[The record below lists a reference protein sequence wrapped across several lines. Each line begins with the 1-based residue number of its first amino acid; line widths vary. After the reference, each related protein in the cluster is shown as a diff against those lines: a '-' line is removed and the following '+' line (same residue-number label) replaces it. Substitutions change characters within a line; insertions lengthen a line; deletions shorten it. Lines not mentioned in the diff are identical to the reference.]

1 MKLRTIILVA
11 LGFLF
16 VGLGTVGI
24 FLPVLPTTPFY
35 LLVVTC
41 FAKGSPFFHN
51 WFITTKVY
59 KKHLENFVNTKSMTL
74 KTKLGILI
82 PVTIMLF
89 FVVLMNDILIMRIA
103 IIVLLFIKYWYFI
116 FRIKTIK

>member
-1 MKLRTIILVA
+1 MKLRNIILVA

-24 FLPVLPTTPFY
+24 FLPILPTTPFY
-35 LLVVTC
+35 LLAVTC
-41 FAKGSPFFHN
+41 FAKGSPVFHK
-51 WFITTKVY
+51 WFISTKVY
-59 KKHLENFVNTKSMTL
+59 KKHLENYVNTKSMTL

-89 FVVLMNDILIMRIA
+89 FVVLMNDILIMRIG
-103 IIVLLFIKYWYFI
+103 IIVLLLIKYWYFI

>member
-1 MKLRTIILVA
+1 MKLRNIILVA

-24 FLPVLPTTPFY
+24 FLPILPTTPFY
-35 LLVVTC
+35 LLAVTC
-41 FAKGSPFFHN
+41 FAKGSPVFHK
-51 WFITTKVY
+51 WFISTKVY
-59 KKHLENFVNTKSMTL
+59 KKHLAHYVNTKSMTL

-89 FVVLMNDILIMRIA
+89 FVVLMNDILIMRIG
-103 IIVLLFIKYWYFI
+103 IIVLLLIKYWYFI